1 MGKAGRFVCIFTPY
15 VLTIAALICLIIVGL
30 GSTEGGSNS
39 TRDLYFFRADLR
51 ELNGSR
57 TIQNSVS
64 DVLDNLNLS
73 VDDGDIGSALDEVQK
88 YFNIPDFYNIGLFGY
103 CEGNITSKNNY
114 AVSNC
119 SSPKAEFWFDPVK
132 VWNLKTLGLQNALPS
147 DVQDSLNIYKNVSKW
162 MSIAYIIAFVAT
174 GLEIL
179 LGITAIFSRW
189 GSCVTTL
196 ISIAAFL
203 FTAAA
208 SATSTAMFV
217 IVTGVFNDKIKPYGI
232 KGSMGRN
239 IYAATWLATAFS
251 LAAALFWAI
260 SSCCCSG
267 RSPYNHRHGRNR
279 GDINAEKAPYTYEP
293 VGSAHPSP
301 QPPFYPSDAP
311 QYDAPQYPTPKY
323 QAPDHTTSYEPY
335 RHV

>member
-1 MGKAGRFVCIFTPY
+1 MGKGGRMICIFTPY
-15 VLTIAALICLIIVGL
+15 VLTIAALICLIVVGL
-30 GSTEGGSNS
+30 GSTNS
-39 TRDLYFFRADLR
+39 GTDSLRDLYFFRADLQD
-51 ELNGSR
+51 LNSS
-57 TIQNSVS
+57 TPIQNSVS
-64 DVLDNLNLS
+64 SVLDDLNIS
-73 VDDGDIGSALDEVQK
+73 VDDGDLGSALEEVQQ

-103 CEGNITSKNNY
+103 CQGNVTSNDNY
-114 AVSNC
+114 RVTNC
-119 SSPKAEFWFDPVK
+119 SSPDAQFWFDPVEI
-132 VWNLKTLGLQNALPS
+132 WNLKTLGLQNAIPDDL
-147 DVQDSLNIYKNVSKW
+147 QDALNVYKNVSKW
-162 MSIAYIIAFVAT
+162 MCIAYIIAIAAT

-196 ISIAAFL
+196 VSIAAFL

-217 IVTGVFNDKIKPYGI
+217 VITGVFNDKIKPYGI
-232 KGSMGRN
+232 DGQMGRN

-279 GDINAEKAPYTYEP
+279 GGITAEKAPYTYEP
-293 VGSAHPSP
+293 VGDGHPSP
-301 QPPFYPSDAP
+301 QPPFHTSAP
-311 QYDAPQYPTPKY
+311 NYSAQQRPT
-323 QAPDHTTSYEPY
+323 AYEPY

>member
-1 MGKAGRFVCIFTPY
+1 MGKGGRIICIFTPY
-15 VLTIAALICLIIVGL
+15 VLTVAALICLIVVGL
-30 GSTEGGSNS
+30 GSTDNGTDSL
-39 TRDLYFFRADLR
+39 RDLYFFRADLR
-51 ELNGSR
+51 DLNSS
-57 TIQNSVS
+57 TPIQNSVS
-64 DVLDNLNLS
+64 SVLDDLNITVS
-73 VDDGDIGSALDEVQK
+73 DGDLSSALEEVQQ

-103 CEGNITSKNNY
+103 CQGNVTSSDNY
-114 AVSNC
+114 RVSNC
-119 SSPKAEFWFDPVK
+119 SSPDAQFWFDPVD
-132 VWNLKTLGLQNALPS
+132 VWNLKTLGLQNAIPDDL
-147 DVQDSLNIYKNVSKW
+147 QHALNVYKNVSKW
-162 MSIAYIIAFVAT
+162 MCIAYIIAFAAT

-196 ISIAAFL
+196 VAIAAFL

-217 IVTGVFNDKIKPYGI
+217 VISGVFNDEIKPYGI
-232 KGSMGRN
+232 DGHMGRN

-279 GDINAEKAPYTYEP
+279 GGITAEKAPYTYEP
-293 VGSAHPSP
+293 VGDAYPSP
-301 QPPFYPSDAP
+301 QPPFHASAPHYPA
-311 QYDAPQYPTPKY
+311 QQRPT
-323 QAPDHTTSYEPY
+323 AYEPF